1 MHIFFEKPLT
11 SLFSHGMIQSRNFGN
26 PKTLGKE
33 VINMKKGEKLE
44 FNYAYLR
51 GFIRENFK
59 TLARYADFLGISLT
73 TLHDRLSGRTPFT
86 QADIYKTANFSLD
99 RKLTS
104 DEVNLLFF
112 NLQFRKTE
120 IKGVEYAF
128 PDDHPYAHPEEYRR

>member
-1 MHIFFEKPLT
+1 
-11 SLFSHGMIQSRNFGN
+11 
-26 PKTLGKE
+26 
-33 VINMKKGEKLE
+33 MKKGEKLE

-112 NLQFRKTE
+112 NLQFRKIE

-128 PDDHPYAHPEEYRR
+128 SDDHPYAHPEEYRR